1 MRRATRLVALVALAA
16 PGLVLT
22 APGVA
27 VAGQAVIGTQTAK
40 PDVLQAA
47 WYWQTALEQ
56 AGTPVAPP
64 APPPT
69 EPSGVPEGDLAV
81 ANTSKDGSSSKTTVL
96 AFQLAA
102 VPAGS
107 TIDKFTVTLTLDPAG
122 TNLNAAAA
130 PILACLPTRLWP
142 AVDGG
147 SYKDAPPV
155 NCSDKAKVEIDG
167 EAYTFDITD
176 IAQSWLADSNLGVA
190 FINDP
195 ANTSTPFQTVFRK
208 AETVKASM
216 TFTPP
221 VKTGGGTSGGGS
233 TSGGTTGS
241 GSSTGG
247 TSTGGSG
254 TGTVPLPPAPP
265 SVDVPLP
272 PATTDTE
279 PGAGQPPQ
287 VAGDTA
293 GSPVTT
299 VAAAEPAPSAPSSA
313 FWIAGAALALLLVT
327 AAIVLAD
334 QRVPVPTA
342 ATTRL
347 SRVLRDRERGLDST
361 TATAPTTLAP
371 REA

>member
-1 MRRATRLVALVALAA
+1 VRRATRLVALMLLAA
-16 PGLVLT
+16 PGIVLA

-27 VAGQAVIGTQTAK
+27 VAGVAIGTAASK

-47 WYWQTALEQ
+47 WFWKTALDQ
-56 AGTPVAPP
+56 VGAPVAPP

-81 ANTSKDGSSSKTTVL
+81 ANTSDDGSSSKTTVL

-102 VPAGS
+102 VPVGS
-107 TIDKFTVTLTLDPAG
+107 TIDKFTVTLTLDSAG
-122 TNLNAAAA
+122 TNLNAATA
-130 PILACLPTRLWP
+130 PVVACLPTRLWS

-147 SYKDAPPV
+147 SFKDAPPV
-155 NCSDKAKVEIDG
+155 NCTDKAKVEIDG
-167 EAYTFDITD
+167 DTYTFDITG
-176 IAQSWLADSNLGVA
+176 IAQSWLADTNLGVA
-190 FINDP
+190 FVNDP
-195 ANTSTPFQTVFRK
+195 ANTTTPFQTVFK
-208 AETVKASM
+208 GAKSVKASM

-221 VKTGGGTSGGGS
+221 VKTGGGTSTGGNGGS
-233 TSGGTTGS
+233 TSGT

-247 TSTGGSG
+247 SSTGGS
-254 TGTVPLPPAPP
+254 TGGSVPLPPAPP

-272 PATTDTE
+272 PPATNTTD
-279 PGAGQPPQ
+279 PGAGQPPV

-299 VAAAEPAPSAPSSA
+299 VAAADPAPSAPTSA

-347 SRVLRDRERGLDST
+347 SRVLRERERGLDPTAPST
-361 TATAPTTLAP
+361 PTTLAP
-371 REA
+371 REV